1 MIEKKSDMGYDS
13 IYIRRSEVSGVE
25 SIVWLMIFL
34 FLLVLEIISLGLTTI
49 WFAGGAL
56 IAFIATILG
65 ANIIVQIMLFLVI
78 SIVLLFVTRPIAVR
92 YFNKNLA
99 KTNVE
104 NVIGKTAKVSKQIDN
119 INSQG
124 EAVLDGEKW
133 MARSENNDIIAEGTL
148 VTVVAVEGVKLIVR
162 V

>member
-1 MIEKKSDMGYDS
+1 MET
-13 IYIRRSEVSGVE
+13 
-25 SIVWLMIFL
+25 IVWLGIFL
-34 FLLVLEIISLGLTTI
+34 ILLVLEIISLGLTTI

-56 IAFIATILG
+56 AAFAAALLG
-65 ANIIVQIMLFLVI
+65 ANIIIQAVLFLVI
-78 SIVLLFVTRPIAVR
+78 SLVLLFVTRPIAVK

-104 NVIGKTAKVSKQIDN
+104 NVIGKTAKVSRQIDN
-119 INSQG
+119 VNSLG
-124 EAVLDGEKW
+124 EAVLEGETW
-133 MARSENNDIIAEGTL
+133 MARSENNEIIAEGTL